1 MNEESESSSIQANSQ
16 NNYKYDKYGFVLVN
30 SIEDLLYDKFNY
42 YTGKELDI
50 IKNKKG
56 KNDNGNINRNYINN
70 PIKRGKRTKEN
81 IDKSMKIVLNINN
94 KEKKIFKINPND
106 SKSIDTMTIN
116 DKDTDSRNN
125 RTNKNNKYY
134 NKKDKNDKFLYSGE
148 EDEKNDN
155 IDNIKKMKKMLK
167 NKNSKRPSDSQYL
180 ENISETEDEFN
191 NYNDR
196 KDTKKL
202 SPKNMKKNNTK
213 TKNNFCHCLPVLY
226 PCVISKN
233 RKMNP
238 NIKEIPKINRE
249 FITKEYENENRNE
262 RNKKIMSWPNSTI
275 CYFNRSNKIINVNIQ
290 IPMQSIINKN
300 YFCTKQIINPNNPNN
315 TNNINTIGQKRLSK
329 DASQNEVII
338 KILNPE
344 KSPFKY
350 GIINIKARSEKNLN
364 SKDKKYVFKIR
375 GKKDKKNKIKHNLF
389 KNKSS
394 LSRIKCLKNEE
405 IRNALNKKK
414 SKSKSKSNIVIEKEC
429 PKFNTLKCNKKQSKL
444 TKKLVRKKNS
454 AYPKEYR
461 ISIKTLFRNNLLNNQ
476 VKPKIEKEEEKL
488 IRNNSMNKFN
498 KNMIYPYIRR
508 DSNFENNKNKS
519 LSYINKQKERYSA
532 YRNQSK
538 YNPNLFN
545 KNYDKMFPAINS
557 YFH

>member
-196 KDTKKL
+196 KDTKKS

-238 NIKEIPKINRE
+238 NVKEIPKINRE

-375 GKKDKKNKIKHNLF
+375 GKKDKKIKIKHNLF

-461 ISIKTLFRNNLLNNQ
+461 ISIKTSFRNNLLNNQ

-508 DSNFENNKNKS
+508 DSNFANNKNKS